1 MQNNPLDELETNIHN
16 AFVYYVKD
24 IMQGKIKINTIHQCC
39 LDHYKIVMEEF
50 DKFQNR
56 EPRKYQ

>member
-24 IMQGKIKINTIHQCC
+24 IMQGKIKI
-39 LDHYKIVMEEF
+39 E
-50 DKFQNR
+50 
-56 EPRKYQ
+56 